1 MSQSVTKPFGVS
13 YNPKNGRGGA
23 RNSTLAGS
31 FGCNKGT
38 TVESRSPN
46 RMEES
51 GDKGQRGVWVFIERD
66 DRGISGVSK
75 ELLGAGRKL
84 ADDLGVPLGAL
95 VLGDDIDAL
104 EKEAIVFGADRV
116 YSAEHGSLCHYRTDP
131 YAFFASALIKK
142 YRPEIVLIGA
152 TTTGRDLAGALAV
165 ELRTGLCADCTA
177 LSIDTRRRLLLV
189 EKPAFG
195 GNVLATIVCPK
206 RRPQMATVRP
216 RVMEPAT
223 PDPSRRGEIIRENLR
238 YEENPV
244 ALSILEFTKEKD
256 VSADLASADVIVAG
270 GRGLKSAENFKLVE
284 DLAQALGAAV
294 GATRAA
300 VDAGWVSYAR
310 QIGQTGITVKP
321 KVYIAVGIS
330 GAIQHLAGVQTS
342 ETIIAI
348 NKDPEAPIMK
358 AAALAVV
365 GDLFKIVPALT
376 REIKRLRC
384 ERMRR

>member
-1 MSQSVTKPFGVS
+1 
-13 YNPKNGRGGA
+13 
-23 RNSTLAGS
+23 
-31 FGCNKGT
+31 
-38 TVESRSPN
+38 
-46 RMEES
+46 MEES
-51 GDKGQRGVWVFIERD
+51 GEKGHEGVWVFIERD
-66 DRGISGVSK
+66 GGGIAGVSK

-84 ADDLGVPLGAL
+84 ACDLGVPLGAL

-104 EKEAIVFGADRV
+104 EKEAIVLGADRV
-116 YSAEHGSLCHYRTDP
+116 YSSRHDSLRHYRTDP

-177 LSIDTRRRLLLV
+177 LSIDTRRRLLVV

-195 GNVLATIVCPK
+195 GNILASIVCPK

-223 PDPSRRGEIIRENLR
+223 PDPSRRGEIIRENLH

-244 ALSILEFTKEKD
+244 ALSILGFTKEKD

-300 VDAGWVSYAR
+300 VDAGWVSYAH

-358 AAALAVV
+358 AATLAVV

-376 REIKRLRC
+376 REIKRLKG
-384 ERMRR
+384 EHMRR